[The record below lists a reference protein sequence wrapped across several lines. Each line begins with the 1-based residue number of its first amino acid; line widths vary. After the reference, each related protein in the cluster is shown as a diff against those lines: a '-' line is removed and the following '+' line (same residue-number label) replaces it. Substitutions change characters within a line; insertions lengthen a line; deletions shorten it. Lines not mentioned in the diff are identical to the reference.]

1 MSSAHTQHTESW
13 IESSKQKA
21 KQKPKPKKYNTIRH
35 VTKSL
40 IQNECTNSLHATEW
54 IYMRKIHEMGLEWM
68 CVCVCVAT
76 DDANWMATKY
86 YSISQMDL
94 VFRFSVPFFARC
106 LLVLI
111 AVAVFVFGE
120 MPSNSLYKFHCVQ
133 FISQS
138 RCHRYAVHCVHVYVW
153 QSILIRQ
160 FYFHLAFSLK
170 TVTTNN
176 THSLSLFLA
185 ETKVLSLFR
194 FDMFEFFFHLFAVG
208 FFIWN
213 LFSPTKRRERT
224 KTDLDKISA
233 ALFFYGFAFIGH
245 YLNPGEAQ

>member
-1 MSSAHTQHTESW
+1 
-13 IESSKQKA
+13 
-21 KQKPKPKKYNTIRH
+21 
-35 VTKSL
+35 
-40 IQNECTNSLHATEW
+40 
-54 IYMRKIHEMGLEWM
+54 
-68 CVCVCVAT
+68 
-76 DDANWMATKY
+76 
-86 YSISQMDL
+86 MDL

-153 QSILIRQ
+153 QRILIRQ

-176 THSLSLFLA
+176 THSLSLS
-185 ETKVLSLFR
+185 LSFWQRQRFFR
-194 FDMFEFFFHLFAVG
+194 FLDLICSSFFS
-208 FFIWN
+208 I
-213 LFSPTKRRERT
+213 FSLSVFSSGIYSLQQNAEREQKR
-224 KTDLDKISA
+224 I
-233 ALFFYGFAFIGH
+233 
-245 YLNPGEAQ
+245 